1 MTLCSDAALVL
12 YYDIAGDNSDHDDWH
27 TYEHLHERLS
37 IPGFLRATRWVS
49 KPGTPKYI
57 VIYEVT
63 GAEVATSSAYLER
76 LNNPTPWTA
85 SMMSRFRGMV
95 RGFCTVVASS
105 GFGLGNAAA
114 SMRFTPVKGQE
125 SNLKDWLVQEVL
137 PAMASRRGMASVHLL
152 QPAPPPP
159 MTKEQSIRGPDTP
172 MTWLLLATAY
182 DSDALSRA
190 TAEHLEPKVM
200 ERFGALPEMTM
211 GTYALHYTA
220 TEQEV
225 ARTASNPPLHPEVR
239 RTTGVR
245 R

>member
-1 MTLCSDAALVL
+1 MALCSDAAMVL
-12 YYDIAGDNSDHDDWH
+12 YYDIAGDNADHDDWH

-37 IPGFLRATRWVS
+37 IPGFLRATRWVAE
-49 KPGTPKYI
+49 PGAPKYM

-63 GAEVATSSAYLER
+63 GTDVATSPAYLER

-114 SMRFTPVKGQE
+114 SVRFTPLEGRE
-125 SNLKDWLVQEVL
+125 SNLKDWLAQEVM
-137 PAMASRRGMASVHLL
+137 PAMASRRGMASVQLL

-159 MTKEQSIRGPDTP
+159 MTKEQSMRGPDTP

-182 DSDALSRA
+182 DSEALSRA
-190 TAEHLEPKVM
+190 IAEHLDPTAL
-200 ERFGALPEMTM
+200 ERLGASPEMVQAS
-211 GTYALHYTA
+211 YALHHTVTA
-220 TEQEV
+220 QEA
-225 ARTASNPPLHPEVR
+225 ARTVPHPPLHPEVR
-239 RTTGVR
+239 ETGGVR
-245 R
+245 L